1 MRNALVTALIACSD
15 SSLRAKAKRFLQGLS
30 SDELQFIAE
39 YLGACILES
48 RQPCRGYQ
56 GLLMTENGYR
66 PATPD
71 HDHKIILLHEYLRC
85 SGFPA
90 DARA

>member
-15 SSLRAKAKRFLQGLS
+15 SSLRTKAQRFLQGLS

-48 RQPCRGYQ
+48 EEPRQGFLGHPITRFGDCP
-56 GLLMTENGYR
+56 E
-66 PATPD
+66 TPD
-71 HDHKIILLHEYLRC
+71 QEHKMILLVEYLRRT
-85 SGFPA
+85 GFPA
-90 DARA
+90 VAR